1 MSGLVEQMTEHIT
14 VGGFHL
20 MHKTLLKQKIQRA
33 INRWRLGLRF
43 SFAQQIKQIISA
55 DSAILQTHQA
65 QHFQALW
72 GQAHIT
78 LRTDFSAC
86 ANNSCVVVFSIG
98 HLKVGVKN
106 VLTLPCSRKTPRT
119 LIVAVMLI
127 FCFVRKVLFCLVVP
141 LSTR

>member
-1 MSGLVEQMTEHIT
+1 MRGLVEQMTEHIT

-20 MHKTLLKQKIQRA
+20 MHKTLLKKKIQRA

-43 SFAQQIKQIISA
+43 SFAQQIKQIIALIAPSCRLIRRNT
-55 DSAILQTHQA
+55 SRRCGVRRTLRCA
-65 QHFQALW
+65 QIFQPALITPALW
-72 GQAHIT
+72 SFPSGT
-78 LRTDFSAC
+78 SKWGLRMSLLYH
-86 ANNSCVVVFSIG
+86 VPG
-98 HLKVGVKN
+98 
-106 VLTLPCSRKTPRT
+106 KTPRT